1 MCATARH
8 KAGNRPPR
16 PCAKVAADRR
26 QGDEELK
33 TKARTSRAERLS
45 DQGLKEPSMSEAAPS
60 TRTRAAPRRHLA
72 GVAAVAVAL
81 CLLLAR
87 AAPTATLMPAPT
99 VDAALRDER
108 SQTAVIAGGC
118 FWGIQAVFQHVEGVT
133 RVLAGYS
140 GGAKDTA
147 AYEIVST
154 GRTGH
159 AESVEIMFDPHQI
172 SYGRIL
178 QIYFSVAHDPTE
190 LNRQGPDAGTQYRS
204 AIFYANDD
212 QKRVAQSYIAQL
224 THAGVYPRPIVTK
237 LSPLIAF
244 YPAEAYHQDYA
255 VLHPGNPYIATYDLP
270 KLADLKRL
278 FPNLYRELPVTVM
291 AATNPNK

>member
-1 MCATARH
+1 MIGT
-8 KAGNRPPR
+8 
-16 PCAKVAADRR
+16 
-26 QGDEELK
+26 
-33 TKARTSRAERLS
+33 
-45 DQGLKEPSMSEAAPS
+45 APS
-60 TRTRAAPRRHLA
+60 THARGAGPRRQLA
-72 GVAAVAVAL
+72 AIGVAVAL
-81 CLLLAR
+81 CLLFAR
-87 AAPTATLMPAPT
+87 AAPAATLIPAPT
-99 VDAALRDER
+99 VDAAPRDDR

-118 FWGIQAVFQHVEGVT
+118 FWGIQAVFQHVKGVT

-147 AYEIVST
+147 AYETVSS

-159 AESVEIMFDPHQI
+159 AESVEIMFDPHQV

-190 LNRQGPDAGTQYRS
+190 LNRQGPDVGTQYRS

-212 QKRVAQSYIAQL
+212 QKRVAQAYVAQL
-224 THAGVYPRPIVTK
+224 THAGVYSRPIVTK
-237 LSPLIAF
+237 LGPLVAF

-255 VLHPGNPYIATYDLP
+255 VLHPNNPYIATYDLP
-270 KLADLKRL
+270 KLGELKRL
-278 FPNLYRELPVTVM
+278 FPNLYREPPVTV